1 MFEKVVVIDGKDHI
15 LGRLAAVV
23 AKQLLNG
30 QRVVIVRAER
40 IVLTG
45 TLDRLLREWAL
56 YRKKNSVSNPFR
68 GGPWHYKAPAKIAW
82 KCIRGMIPHKTA
94 RGAAAMARLKI
105 FEGCPHPYSHQKKK
119 VVTNALRTVVLDS
132 FRKSVYLGEFSA
144 RVGWNHGAVVESLE
158 VKRKARA
165 QKYYNDKVISELTSG
180 GPAQGRQEGGSQP
193 ARREEGQRTTEGLRI
208 LTNLLLKCVSI
219 SLPLSA
225 VLPAERRPGRRAG
238 RGRGTAGCGTCPAA
252 PVARPPAGKSRSG

>member
-40 IVLTG
+40 IITTG
-45 TLDRLLREWAL
+45 PIERLLREWAL
-56 YRKKNSVSNPFR
+56 YKKKNSVSNPFR

-105 FEGCPHPYSHQKKK
+105 FEGCPHPYSHMKKV
-119 VVTNALRTVVLDS
+119 VVTNALKAVMLDS
-132 FRKSVYLGEFSA
+132 FRKSTTLGDFSS
-144 RVGWNHGAVVESLE
+144 RVGWNHGKTVEALE
-158 VKRKARA
+158 TKRKERA
-165 QKYYNDKVISELTSG
+165 AKYYKDKVHLVHPDCPPE
-180 GPAQGRQEGGSQP
+180 GRQKG
-193 ARREEGQRTTEGLRI
+193 
-208 LTNLLLKCVSI
+208 
-219 SLPLSA
+219 
-225 VLPAERRPGRRAG
+225 RPE
-238 RGRGTAGCGTCPAA
+238 
-252 PVARPPAGKSRSG
+252 PP